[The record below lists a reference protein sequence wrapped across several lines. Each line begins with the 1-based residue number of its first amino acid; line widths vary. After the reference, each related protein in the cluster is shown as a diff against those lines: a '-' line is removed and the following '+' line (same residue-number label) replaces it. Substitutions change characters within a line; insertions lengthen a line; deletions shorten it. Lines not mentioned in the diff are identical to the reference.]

1 MQKTLFFSILFVI
14 LIKILFIV
22 YEIFYVTQKR
32 NNKVNSNTIYWKEK
46 FEWLFQLLM
55 LLILIHIF
63 YPWKNDIKSLT
74 PEIRH
79 LIFIY
84 SVLVLFTL
92 LWNNFF

>member
-1 MQKTLFFSILFVI
+1 MFSILFVI
-14 LIKILFIV
+14 VINILFIG
-22 YEIFYVTQKR
+22 YEILYVVQTRK
-32 NNKVNSNTIYWKEK
+32 KTLTSNTIYWKEK

-74 PEIRH
+74 TEVRH

-84 SVLVLFTL
+84 AVLTLFTL
-92 LWNNFF
+92 LWNNFL

>member
-1 MQKTLFFSILFVI
+1 M
-14 LIKILFIV
+14 
-22 YEIFYVTQKR
+22 YEIFYVVQKR

-55 LLILIHIF
+55 LLFLIHIF
-63 YPWKNDIKSLT
+63 YPWKNDLKSLT
-74 PEIRH
+74 PEVRH

-84 SVLVLFTL
+84 SVLILFTL

>member
-1 MQKTLFFSILFVI
+1 MEKTLYFSILFVI
-14 LIKILFIV
+14 LIKILFSI
-22 YEIFYVTQKR
+22 YEIFYVVQKR

-63 YPWKNDIKSLT
+63 YPWKNDITSLT
-74 PEIRH
+74 PEVRH

-84 SVLVLFTL
+84 SVLILFTL
-92 LWNNFF
+92 ME